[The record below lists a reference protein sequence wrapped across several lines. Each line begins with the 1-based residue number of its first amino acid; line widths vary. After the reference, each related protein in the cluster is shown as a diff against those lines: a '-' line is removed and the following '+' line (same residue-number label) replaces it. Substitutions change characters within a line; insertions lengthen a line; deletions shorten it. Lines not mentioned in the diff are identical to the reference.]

1 MGVPKRL
8 TEMQKRFAEFLIFGG
23 PDGPVN
29 KAEAAEMAG
38 YSKKRCRQEGSEL
51 LNPRLSPLVV
61 QYVDSLKQ
69 ERLAKHEVTYDKHL
83 AELDR
88 IKVAALKK
96 GSFSSAVNAEVS
108 RGKAAGLYI
117 DRKIIKHG
125 KLEDMSE
132 EEIELK
138 MKKILDDYAQ
148 VLNIKTVDALSE
160 EINEVS
166 SSSEHKKSGKQNV
179 H

>member
-1 MGVPKRL
+1 
-8 TEMQKRFAEFLIFGG
+8 
-23 PDGPVN
+23 
-29 KAEAAEMAG
+29 
-38 YSKKRCRQEGSEL
+38 
-51 LNPRLSPLVV
+51 
-61 QYVDSLKQ
+61 
-69 ERLAKHEVTYDKHL
+69 
-83 AELDR
+83 
-88 IKVAALKK
+88 
-96 GSFSSAVNAEVS
+96 
-108 RGKAAGLYI
+108 
-117 DRKIIKHG
+117 
-125 KLEDMSE
+125 MSE